1 MISLINYIRELS
13 GSSNAPAMIL
23 DILEEFEL
31 ICYLKLVRV
40 LMKNLFESDDIS
52 KGRLLKVLREMEMD
66 ILESLGNIA
75 SKNAPLIY
83 LEKIGDLRAKINV
96 FQQIK

>member
-1 MISLINYIRELS
+1 MIGLINYIRELS
-13 GSSNAPAMIL
+13 SSSNVSAMFF

-31 ICYLKLVRV
+31 ICYLRFIRV
-40 LMKNLFESDDIS
+40 LMKNVFESDEIS
-52 KGRLLKVLREMEMD
+52 KDRVLKVLREMETD

-83 LEKIGDLRAKINV
+83 LEKIGDLRAKISV
-96 FQQIK
+96 FQQLK